1 MNRWFSIARAISLM
15 TTMAQYLSSLLVIQQ
30 ICLFLDMVALTRTM
44 LVHPQKLIS
53 STKAT
58 AMTVVACFV
67 PVVEE
72 QLQHSLQAPPTMAAP
87 TYSAHHRGCNR
98 PVTSLLHPLRTSSH
112 LWWSSLCRPTTDLSC
127 VVTHGGDRPPGML
140 LKWDESHI
148 CGIER
153 GWSLHMISYMC
164 SSLRVPVNLP
174 KRDSRWG
181 RPGGSFG
188 TCAPPWLH
196 AACVTY
202 LFRIIRKVR
211 RCSILTNS

>member
-127 VVTHGGDRPPGML
+127 VVTHGGARSTARDVVEVGRISHMWHILKGDGACIWSAICAL
-140 LKWDESHI
+140 LFGYLWIFQSVTVD
-148 CGIER
+148 GA
-153 GWSLHMISYMC
+153 GWKLRYLCATLVACCLRNIS
-164 SSLRVPVNLP
+164 
-174 KRDSRWG
+174 
-181 RPGGSFG
+181 
-188 TCAPPWLH
+188 
-196 AACVTY
+196 
-202 LFRIIRKVR
+202 I
-211 RCSILTNS
+211 